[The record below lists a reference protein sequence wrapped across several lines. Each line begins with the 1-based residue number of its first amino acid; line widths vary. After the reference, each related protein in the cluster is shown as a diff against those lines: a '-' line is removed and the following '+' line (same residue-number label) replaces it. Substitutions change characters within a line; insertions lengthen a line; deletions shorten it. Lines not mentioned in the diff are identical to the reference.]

1 MTVLALVFLLQQTTL
16 PTVGDTIWLERSVE
30 TPAGAEVR
38 AAQWTP
44 VEPIGLL
51 GHAVIRRIGT
61 RTVVS
66 YPAVAWAAGKLQVEV
81 PGPIVIRS
89 DGTTDSLPDE
99 SRTIVVQ
106 SVLPDSLPPE
116 RVPVQPEAGI
126 VAERIT
132 SPYPVLLAVLVALL
146 VFAPLAAWWLRAGPP
161 MPPFHTPTERQA
173 PPLTEWGEA
182 GEPRAVAAVAAR
194 SLRGV
199 ILGHLPGIPQGL
211 VASRLIRVVEEQRPN
226 WPADEIGEVLS
237 ALEAVQYSAASP
249 LEVLALAERAGV
261 LRQQLEPASAR
272 APNPA

>member
-1 MTVLALVFLLQQTTL
+1 MMLLSLIVLLQQAAP

-44 VEPIGLL
+44 VEPMGLL
-51 GHAVIRRIGT
+51 GHAVVRRIGT

-66 YPAVAWAAGKLQVEV
+66 YPAVAWAAGRLQVEI

-89 DGTTDSLPDE
+89 DGITDSLPAE
-99 SRTIVVQ
+99 SRTLVVR
-106 SVLPDSLPPE
+106 SVLPDSLPPD

-132 SPYPVLLAVLVALL
+132 TPYPVLIALL
-146 VFAPLAAWWLRAGPP
+146 GALLIFAPLAAWWLRTGPP
-161 MPPFHTPTERQA
+161 MPALHPPTDRLL
-173 PPLTEWGEA
+173 PPLAEWGEA
-182 GEPRAVAAVAAR
+182 GEARAVAAVAAR

-199 ILGHLPGIPQGL
+199 ILGQLPGIPQGL

-226 WPADEIGEVLS
+226 WPADEIGVVLR
-237 ALEAVQYSAASP
+237 ALEAVQYSAATP
-249 LEVLALAERAGV
+249 VEILALAQRAGA
-261 LRQQLEPASAR
+261 LRQRLEPAATR
-272 APNPA
+272 APNPV